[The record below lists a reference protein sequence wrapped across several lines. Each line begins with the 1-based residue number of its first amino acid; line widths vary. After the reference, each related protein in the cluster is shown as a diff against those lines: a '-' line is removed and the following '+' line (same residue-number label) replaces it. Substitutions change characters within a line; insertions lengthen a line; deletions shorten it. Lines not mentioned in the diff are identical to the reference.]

1 MNSFLPAWVA
11 KKQSC
16 LRVVRQNFE
25 EASKQCKEIEPTM
38 DNNTLVKGIMSCG
51 QKRIARDIGEVLHCC
66 CFALLSVVLLLVV
79 SFTPATKDGKRDNKN
94 MNFGNEALVRSSTGM
109 MEAETAM
116 KNASFVIRRT
126 WRG

>member
-51 QKRIARDIGEVLHCC
+51 QKRIARDIGEVLHC
-66 CFALLSVVLLLVV
+66 FPWFFFLSYL
-79 SFTPATKDGKRDNKN
+79 TPATKDGKRDNKN
-94 MNFGNEALVRSSTGM
+94 MNFGNKHSRPRQE
-109 MEAETAM
+109 
-116 KNASFVIRRT
+116 
-126 WRG
+126 